1 MKFWVTLAALCA
13 AGAASAQDVMY
24 SDAATKSCLSEIDA
38 DGDRRSCIGR
48 SAQICMGATNDGST
62 TIGMMDCLGAEQEFW
77 DGRLNAGYKVVRSKA
92 RALDAEMAEIGS
104 SAPKVELPLRDMQRA
119 WITYRDTTCDFEQSL
134 WGGGSGGG
142 PAVIS
147 CLMQMTGEQALYL
160 ENAWFGE

>member
-1 MKFWVTLAALCA
+1 MTLVVLGA
-13 AGAASAQDVMY
+13 AASAAAQEVTY
-24 SDAATKSCLSEIDA
+24 SDAATQSCLLQVEA
-38 DGDRRSCIGR
+38 EGDHRSCIGR

-62 TIGMMDCLGAEQEFW
+62 TIGMMNCLGAEQEFW
-77 DGRLNAGYKVVRSKA
+77 DGRLNAAYKVVRSKA
-92 RALDAEMAEIGS
+92 RALDVEMAEIGS

-119 WITYRDTTCDFEQSL
+119 WITYRDATCDFEQSL